1 MRTVMYE
8 GKEVEVIDCTP
19 TWGGMVDSMLR
30 MYVQHSVDA
39 GFLNEQESRD
49 NVANLEAEFRRMA
62 MLADKWVTYQQSKA

>member
-39 GFLNEQESRD
+39 GFLNDKESKD

-62 MLADKWVTYQQSKA
+62 MLADKWVIYQQSKA